1 MLTDNKASEDAGAPE
16 NQPKAGW
23 RKAELPKLTPST
35 TAEVA
40 LTEIILGCVEHMR
53 GNEACVLN
61 RDHEEGIH
69 QMRVATRRLRS
80 CLALYGKFIPGVQ
93 LDYITGELKWLI
105 GELGPARDW
114 DVFVAEGFG
123 PVAKQLE
130 DDDRLAELGAQIEH
144 LRDEAYVRAQAA
156 VDSQRYTGLV
166 LLLNSWAEGRGW
178 RDPASGG
185 EISDEMQA
193 NASDI
198 AHELLHE
205 RYEQLLSVGA
215 DFEQLDAEHR
225 HKVRIQLKKLR
236 YATEFFSSLYP
247 ESKVAPYLADMKALQ
262 DDLGVSNDV
271 EVARK
276 LLKRVL
282 KQVRG
287 KQRAR
292 LSYAAGLVV
301 GWHSHIGDDRE
312 QHLIEAWSRFSTQP
326 PYWETE
332 IGNASEEA
340 SGHPGPA
347 AIEGGDSAPAS
358 SSPVGDAACEPVSQ
372 VGPAT
377 TPISVPRRRA
387 ARPRLPQQR

>member
-1 MLTDNKASEDAGAPE
+1 MLTNNKASEDAGAPE

-23 RKAELPKLTPST
+23 RKAELPELTPST

-40 LTEIILGCVEHMR
+40 LTEIILGCVDHMR

-80 CLALYGKFIPGVQ
+80 CLALYGKFIPGEQ

-130 DDDRLAELGAQIEH
+130 DDDRLGELGAQIEH
-144 LRDEAYVRAQAA
+144 LRDEAYLRAQAA
-156 VDSQRYTGLV
+156 VGSPRYVGLV

-178 RDPASGG
+178 RDPASGAK
-185 EISDEMQA
+185 IADEMQA
-193 NASDI
+193 KASEI

-247 ESKVAPYLADMKALQ
+247 ESKVAPYLADMKELQ

-287 KQRAR
+287 KQRPR
-292 LSYAAGLVV
+292 LSYAAGLVI

-332 IGNASEEA
+332 IGDASEEA
-340 SGHPGPA
+340 AEDAGPA
-347 AIEGGDSAPAS
+347 LERGDSAPAP
-358 SSPVGDAACEPVSQ
+358 SSPVGDAAREPVSQ